1 MPVSIS
7 RYKNFQR
14 RTHVYEELFVE
25 HVLCISSWKKKT
37 PSSPN
42 IIFYYITAPRLNKKY
57 IAPGHQNLA
66 EEFCVVG
73 GEFSDL
79 RCLMN
84 TLPVN
89 NIKPYNNL
97 HRYLCICI
105 YTMAC
110 NLEWRHKSF
119 SFIAARTWNS
129 LPPFLREAENLLT
142 FKRLLN
148 DYYK

>member
-14 RTHVYEELFVE
+14 RTHVYKELFVE

-37 PSSPN
+37 PSLPN
-42 IIFYYITAPRLNKKY
+42 IILYYITAPRLNKKY

-66 EEFCVVG
+66 GEFCVVG

-84 TLPVN
+84 TL
-89 NIKPYNNL
+89 L
-97 HRYLCICI
+97 FMSLC
-105 YTMAC
+105 YKTS
-110 NLEWRHKSF
+110 SF
-119 SFIAARTWNS
+119 HHCSSTALSILISSKN
-129 LPPFLREAENLLT
+129 ENCDWTVQLFCKT
-142 FKRLLN
+142 FHLDCWFERC
-148 DYYK
+148 